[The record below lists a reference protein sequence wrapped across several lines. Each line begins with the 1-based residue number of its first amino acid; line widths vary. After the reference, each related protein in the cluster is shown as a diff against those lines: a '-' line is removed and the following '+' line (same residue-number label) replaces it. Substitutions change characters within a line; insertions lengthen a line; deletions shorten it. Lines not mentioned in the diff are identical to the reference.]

1 MSIPLGGT
9 TITLTGDFFI
19 SSTAT
24 TATPKGNIVWW
35 ATQSGVKTTIAAT
48 NTAYISP
55 LSQWTQNSII
65 MKTPVGQGQ
74 KVALNIT
81 SNVPFSSRYF
91 KVYFDDCS
99 ALANLTVLN
108 GPLTTKLRKDRE
120 VVMKFI
126 SETPDVTKAN
136 KKVIKK
142 FNKQLKEFT
151 QTVEKTM
158 SNCVR
163 MIQICDRILA

>member
-1 MSIPLGGT
+1 M
-9 TITLTGDFFI
+9 GDVILECIDLVENYDNIMMAYEKLNNDNLF
-19 SSTAT
+19 
-24 TATPKGNIVWW
+24 PKLKKLEN
-35 ATQSGVKTTIAAT
+35 
-48 NTAYISP
+48 NP
-55 LSQWTQNSII
+55 N
-65 MKTPVGQGQ
+65 
-74 KVALNIT
+74 
-81 SNVPFSSRYF
+81 YF